1 VRPSAAFVFVAC
13 LGIWLPRAQAATLVN
28 LDATQLPV
36 GPLNTWTNTGT
47 LVGNFNANQATNP
60 PVVATVDGVKGIQ
73 FSALGGG
80 ANGTS
85 YVGPA
90 VPSQL
95 TLNNP
100 RTVEAW
106 VHDPS
111 PQPEEVVFA
120 WGGRNTPAPGPTGE
134 NFSFGHGTSQDFGA
148 VAMWGNPDIGWGNNA
163 AAVAT
168 NMVFNRWTYIVATYD
183 GGTTRVYKD
192 GVMVNSETIAIIT
205 RELDTAGNPYRFRV
219 ARQNTAAG
227 APSGTGIGAFTL
239 GKARVHDVA
248 LDDATILAQFNAEK
262 AAFNLNDT
270 DGDGMPDWYEERY
283 GLNKNV
289 NDAALDL
296 DNDGLTNLEEFQ
308 AGTIPNNPD
317 TDGDGVM
324 DGAEVHRMKGG
335 LPAPTNPLVADTDG
349 DGLSDGVETDTGT
362 FLDATHTGTD
372 PLKLDTDGDGA
383 QDGQEVFWG
392 TNPTSAASKPG
403 IVPLIALDATTNAL
417 GVLNIWTNSGAWSG
431 NFTNS
436 GTLNVTTVQ
445 GVNGVTFPGPAASGP
460 YYNGPVP
467 PIWMTGNGSHT
478 IEAWVMNPA
487 PALEESVFSWGRRGG
502 PAGTMVSFNHST
514 SAGFGAVTHW
524 GDPGP
529 DIGWNAAAN
538 PDNLKSGQWTF
549 IAYTWDAAS
558 LTTRVYAD
566 GVEAN
571 SEVLTAPLNIF
582 RFDTANRLIPFRIGT
597 ETDDNGNASGDFRAT
612 MTIAEIK
619 VYDTTLDAATIQTHY
634 NAGSDKYGVIDYDGD
649 GLPTWYERG
658 YTFLNPNDPS
668 DAAKDQDGDG
678 LSNLGEFTAG
688 SNPLVADTDGDG
700 LTDGVE
706 VNTRNTNPLN
716 PDTDR
721 DGLSDKIETG
731 TGVYVSPEDTG
742 SSGSNPDS
750 DGDGFSDAIEVLYGS
765 NPNSATST
773 PDISTP
779 RPLVNLDATA
789 LPLGPLPVWTN
800 NNALGWQFLASTGAV
815 ASVELVDGTR
825 GVTFGGTNYYTGPA
839 VPSNLTGDSIR
850 SVEAWV
856 FNPTLAGED
865 PIIAWGRRG
874 GPDGSNFSFGY
885 GTDLGFGANALWAAA
900 DIGWGAA
907 SNVVAGRWTFVAY
920 TYDNVD
926 RISRVYKDGVL
937 ANSKTNILNGSTIA
951 LATYSVDTSVPPRPL
966 PFRLAFQNDAS
977 GNAVGPSGS
986 MTIAKVRVYDRLLSG
1001 QQITDHFTAEKAQF
1015 PGAPRISGIN
1025 ASPQSGAISFNWT
1038 AVPGTRYSV
1047 EAANSLSF
1055 PITWSIV
1062 ASNLTVG
1069 GFTNTPAA
1077 LPAFYRLRVE

>member
-1 VRPSAAFVFVAC
+1 M
-13 LGIWLPRAQAATLVN
+13 
-28 LDATQLPV
+28 DATQLPV

-47 LVGNFNANQATNP
+47 VVGNFAANQATNP

-73 FSALGGG
+73 FTAVGGA

-85 YVGPA
+85 YIGPA
-90 VPSQL
+90 APTQL
-95 TLNNP
+95 TGANP

-106 VHDPS
+106 VQNPS
-111 PQPEEVVFA
+111 PQTEEVVFA
-120 WGGRNTPAPGPTGE
+120 WGGRNTPTPGPTGE

-148 VAMWGNPDIGWGNNA
+148 VAMWGTPDIGWGNNA

-192 GVMVNSETIAIIT
+192 GVMVNSEAIAINT
-205 RELDTAGNPYRFRV
+205 RELDTTGNPYRFRI

-239 GKARVHDVA
+239 AKARVHDVA
-248 LDDATILAQFNAEK
+248 LDDAAILAQFNAEK
-262 AAFNLNDT
+262 GAFNLNDT
-270 DGDGMPDWYEERY
+270 DGDGIPDWYEERY

-296 DNDGLTNLEEFQ
+296 DNDGLSNLAEYQ

-317 TDGDGVM
+317 TDGDGVS
-324 DGAEVHRMKGG
+324 DGAEVNRMKGG
-335 LPAPTNPLVADTDG
+335 VPAPTNPLLADTDG

-362 FLDATHTGTD
+362 FQDATHTGTD
-372 PLKLDTDGDGA
+372 PLKVDTDGDGA

-392 TNPTSAASKPG
+392 SNPTSAASKPG

-417 GVLNIWTNSGAWSG
+417 GALNVWTNTGTWPG

-436 GTLNVTTVQ
+436 GALNVTTVQ
-445 GVNGVTFPGPAASGP
+445 GVRGVTFSGPAASGP
-460 YYNGPVP
+460 FYNGPVP

-478 IEAWVMNPA
+478 VEAWVMNPS
-487 PALEESVFSWGRRGG
+487 PAVEESVFSWGRRGG
-502 PAGTMVSFNHST
+502 PPGTMVSFNHST
-514 SAGFGAVTHW
+514 SADFGAVTHW
-524 GDPGP
+524 AGP
-529 DIGWNAAAN
+529 DIGWNTAASA
-538 PDNLKSGQWTF
+538 DNLKAGQWTF
-549 IAYTWDAAS
+549 IAYTYDGAS

-612 MTIAEIK
+612 MTMAEIK
-619 VYDTTLDAATIQTHY
+619 VYDTALDATTIQAHF
-634 NAGSDKYGVIDYDGD
+634 NAGTDKYGIIDYDGD

-658 YTFLNPNDPS
+658 YSFLNPNNAS
-668 DAAKDQDGDG
+668 DAAMDQDGDG
-678 LSNLGEFTAG
+678 LTNLGEFQAG
-688 SNPLVADTDGDG
+688 SLPDNPDTDGDG
-700 LTDGVE
+700 VSDGVE
-706 VNTRNTNPLN
+706 VNMRQTSPIN

-721 DGLSDKIETG
+721 DGLSDKVETG
-731 TGVYVSPEDTG
+731 TNVFIGPQDTG
-742 SSGSNPDS
+742 TNGSNPDS
-750 DGDGFSDAIEVLYGS
+750 DGDGFVDAIEVLYGS

-779 RPLVNLDATA
+779 VPLVNLDATA

-800 NNALGWQFLASTGAV
+800 SNALAWQFTASTGAV
-815 ASVELVDGTR
+815 ASVELVEGTK
-825 GVTFGGTNYYTGPA
+825 GVSFYGTNYYTGTA
-839 VPSNLTGDSIR
+839 VPTYLTGDSIR

-885 GTDLGFGANALWAAA
+885 GTDGGFGANALWGAA

-920 TYDNVD
+920 TYDNFD
-926 RISRVYKDGVL
+926 RVSRVYKDGVL
-937 ANSKTNILNGSTIA
+937 ANIKTNIVGTGTIA

-986 MTIAKVRVYDRLLSG
+986 LTIAKVRVYDRLLTA
-1001 QQITDHFTAEKAQF
+1001 QQLADHYNAEKGQF
-1015 PGAPRISGIN
+1015 PGAPRISGISVN
-1025 ASPQSGAISFNWT
+1025 PQSGAITFGWT
-1038 AVPGTRYSV
+1038 AVPGTLYSV
-1047 EAANSLSF
+1047 EAATNLSF
-1055 PITWSIV
+1055 PIGWSTI
-1062 ASNLTVG
+1062 ASHLAVG
-1069 GFTNTPAA
+1069 GFTNTPTVS
-1077 LPAFYRLRVE
+1077 PAFYRLRVE